1 MVCLEISRNFRMR
14 PLFALLAS
22 ASAVCAIAGSAAAA
36 APQADTIDL
45 NVPTQLPRTAIPHH
59 YAITLTPHAD
69 ALTFDGNVAIDVEVT
84 KPTTNLVLNAANL
97 SFAKVT
103 L

>member
-1 MVCLEISRNFRMR
+1 MR

-22 ASAVCAIAGSAAAA
+22 ASAVCAIAGVAVAA

-59 YAITLTPHAD
+59 YAISITPHAD
-69 ALTFDGNVAIDVEVT
+69 ALDVRRSGGDQPRGR
-84 KPTTNLVLNAANL
+84 KADKNLV
-97 SFAKVT
+97 ST
-103 L
+103 RPI